1 MNAEV
6 RPIKT
11 AAETALATSFAAVKR
26 TLPGP
31 AAVGALREDAFRRF
45 ETEGLPHRRVEEW
58 KYTDLRALMREAK
71 PLAGLPDAAAKDRA
85 KAALATLAAVDARR
99 IVFVDGTLVP
109 ELSDLGRLEAGL
121 TIRSLAQAL
130 AAGDRDLLAHLGRLV
145 PTDDVAV
152 ALNTA
157 FMGDGAL
164 IHVASGAALAQPI
177 HLVFVNAAGE
187 AAAIFARSLVV
198 IEDGARAMLL
208 ESHIGCSDASE
219 HQVNAVLE
227 LKVGDGAHVDHVKI
241 TGEGAGAL
249 HVSTLMAAVGAHAR
263 FNEFLFTIGGGVV
276 RNQAFVRFGGEGTVA
291 GIRGATLLKGRQ
303 HADTTLVAE
312 HAAAEC
318 TSREV
323 FKSVLD
329 DEGRSVFQGKIIVCP
344 HAQKTD
350 AKMATHAL
358 LLSDT
363 AEADN
368 KPELEIFADDVQCG
382 HGATSGALD
391 QELLFYLKARGIP
404 AKEAE
409 ALLIQAFVGEA
420 VEGIEHAGLR
430 DALIDRVVAWLKARE

>member
-11 AAETALATSFAAVKR
+11 AAETALATSFAAAKVA
-26 TLPGP
+26 LPGA

-71 PLAGLPDAAAKDRA
+71 PLAGVPGAAAKARA
-85 KAALATLAAVDARR
+85 KEALATLVDVEARR
-99 IVFVDGTLVP
+99 IVFVDGAFVP
-109 ELSDLGRLEAGL
+109 ELSDLAWLEAGL
-121 TIRSLAQAL
+121 SIRSMAQAL
-130 AAGDRDLLAHLGRLV
+130 AAGDRHLLAQLGQVL
-145 PTDDVAV
+145 PSDDVAV

-164 IHVASGAALAQPI
+164 IRVAQGAALAQPI
-177 HLVFVNAAGE
+177 HLVFLNAGTE
-187 AAAIFARSLVV
+187 AASVFLRSLVV
-198 IEDGARAMLL
+198 IEKGARAMLL
-208 ESHIGCSDASE
+208 ESHVGSPASE
-219 HQVNAVLE
+219 NQLNSVLE
-227 LKVGDGAHVDHVKI
+227 LKVADEAHVDHIKI
-241 TGEGAGAL
+241 TDEGAGTL

-263 FNEFLFTIGGGVV
+263 FNEFLFTTGGGVV

-291 GIRGATLLKGRQ
+291 GIRGASLLKGRQ
-303 HADTTLVAE
+303 HADTTLVAD
-312 HAAAEC
+312 HAVGDC

-329 DEGRSVFQGKIIVCP
+329 EEARSVFQGKIIVRP

-358 LLSDT
+358 LLSER

-391 QELLFYLKARGIP
+391 EDLLFYLKARGIP
-404 AKEAE
+404 AKEAQ

-430 DALIDRVVAWLKARE
+430 DALIDRVVAWLKARG